1 MKSHCYKM
9 RHRQVAYIF
18 VKQVVFLTVNHR
30 GPLPLRELH
39 STDETIVW
47 RDPGGSW
54 ACLPPVYSSGW
65 NHPATNYDTCRLCP
79 EKQSEKKGA
88 IWNAKKNKTTKLM
101 NWEEEGVTM
110 CKKNSDKQ
118 NLVEELSG
126 KNSEKQNN
134 QQHWKT
140 PERGKNRERS
150 EPLQRKSWLEESLP
164 SLPHPPHPFK
174 P

>member
-1 MKSHCYKM
+1 M
-9 RHRQVAYIF
+9 RRLLSFFLSFQ
-18 VKQVVFLTVNHR
+18 QVVFLTVNHR

-39 STDETIVW
+39 SADETIVW

-110 CKKNSDKQ
+110 CKKNSAKQ

-126 KNSEKQNN
+126 NNSKKKIQKKSTTLKKPREG
-134 QQHWKT
+134 
-140 PERGKNRERS
+140 ERERDQNHCK
-150 EPLQRKSWLEESLP
+150 ERAGWMKA
-164 SLPHPPHPFK
+164 
-174 P
+174 

>member
-1 MKSHCYKM
+1 MTQTCG
-9 RHRQVAYIF
+9 VF

-65 NHPATNYDTCRLCP
+65 NHPATNCDTCRLCP

-140 PERGKNRERS
+140 PERGKKRERS